1 MKGFPA
7 TRRIETAATKIAAG
21 TRRRGQRVLDHGQQ
35 ALQGTV
41 RWLGFWAAIVLPLVY
56 LPVIA
61 VGIGPQPSLSGFGL
75 LGCHLLALLAGHN
88 YDQDH
93 A

>member
-7 TRRIETAATKIAAG
+7 TRRIETAVITIATG
-21 TRRRGQRVLDHGQQ
+21 TRQRGQRALAHGQQ
-35 ALQGTV
+35 ATQKIV

-56 LPVIA
+56 LPVFA
-61 VGIGPQPSLSGFGL
+61 VGIGSQPSLRGFGL

-88 YDQDH
+88 YDHDH
-93 A
+93 S